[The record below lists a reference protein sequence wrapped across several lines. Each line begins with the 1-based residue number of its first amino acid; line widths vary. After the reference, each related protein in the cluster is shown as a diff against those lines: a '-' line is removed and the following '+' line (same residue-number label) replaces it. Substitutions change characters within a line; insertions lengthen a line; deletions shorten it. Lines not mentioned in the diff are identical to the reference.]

1 MRPVG
6 EHNFQGIIANVR
18 DIPILIADDHP
29 LVRGALK
36 QALSTEL
43 DNVTV
48 FEAGSLFEAFD
59 QIESRKGD
67 IDLVLL
73 DLHMPG
79 MNGFTGLFSL
89 RASYPD
95 IPVSIVSASQELP
108 VVRRSI
114 EYGASAFVPK
124 SAPVDQI
131 GLAVKTVLDGG
142 MWMPDWAREA
152 MENGPADD
160 EATGLAEKIGQLT
173 PQQLRVLNMLTEGKL
188 NKQIAYELD
197 VTEATVKAHV
207 SAILRKLSVH
217 SRTQAVIIA
226 RELQLQEPAIEA

>member
-1 MRPVG
+1 MS
-6 EHNFQGIIANVR
+6 ETFQ
-18 DIPILIADDHP
+18 ILIADDHP

-43 DNVTV
+43 ENVSV
-48 FEAGSLFEAFD
+48 LEAESLYEAID
-59 QIESRKGD
+59 QVEAHKGD

-79 MNGFTGLFSL
+79 MNGFTGLFTL

-142 MWMPDWAREA
+142 MWIPDWAREA

-226 RELQLQEPAIEA
+226 RELQLQEPAIDA

>member
-1 MRPVG
+1 MS
-6 EHNFQGIIANVR
+6 ETFQ
-18 DIPILIADDHP
+18 ILIADDHP

-36 QALSTEL
+36 QALTTEL
-43 DNVTV
+43 ENVSV
-48 FEAGSLFEAFD
+48 FEAGSLSEA
-59 QIESRKGD
+59 IEQVEAHKGD

-79 MNGFTGLFSL
+79 MNGFTGLFTL

-124 SAPVDQI
+124 SAPVDEI

-142 MWMPDWAREA
+142 MWMPDWARDA
-152 MENGPADD
+152 VENGPSDD
-160 EATGLAEKIGQLT
+160 EATDLAEKIGQLT

-226 RELQLQEPAIEA
+226 RELQLQEPAVDM

>member
-1 MRPVG
+1 MSDT
-6 EHNFQGIIANVR
+6 FQ
-18 DIPILIADDHP
+18 ILIADDHP

-36 QALSTEL
+36 QSLSSEL
-43 DNVTV
+43 DNVTL
-48 FEAGSLFEAFD
+48 FEAGSLGEAIE
-59 QIESRKGD
+59 QIEAQGE

-79 MNGFTGLFSL
+79 MNGFTGLFTL

-95 IPVSIVSASQELP
+95 IPVAIVSASQELP

-124 SAPVDQI
+124 SAPVDEI
-131 GLAVKTVLDGG
+131 GLAIKTVLDGG
-142 MWMPDWAREA
+142 MWMPDWARDA
-152 MENGPADD
+152 IENGPADD

>member
-1 MRPVG
+1 MT
-6 EHNFQGIIANVR
+6 ETFQ
-18 DIPILIADDHP
+18 ILIADDHP

-48 FEAGSLFEAFD
+48 YEAGSLFEAIE
-59 QIESRKGD
+59 QIEAHKGD

-79 MNGFTGLFSL
+79 MNGFTGLFTL

>member
-1 MRPVG
+1 MS
-6 EHNFQGIIANVR
+6 ETFQ
-18 DIPILIADDHP
+18 ILIADDHP

-36 QALSTEL
+36 QALSSEL
-43 DNVTV
+43 ENVSV
-48 FEAGSLFEAFD
+48 LEAGSLYEAID
-59 QIESRKGD
+59 QIEAHKGD

-79 MNGFTGLFSL
+79 MNGFTGLFTL

-152 MENGPADD
+152 MENGPAED

>member
-1 MRPVG
+1 MT
-6 EHNFQGIIANVR
+6 ETFQ
-18 DIPILIADDHP
+18 ILIADDHP

-36 QALSTEL
+36 QSLTTEL

-48 FEAGSLFEAFD
+48 YEAGSLFEAIE
-59 QIESRKGD
+59 QIEARKGD
-67 IDLVLL
+67 FDLVLL

-226 RELQLQEPAIEA
+226 RELQLQEPAIDA

>member
-1 MRPVG
+1 MT
-6 EHNFQGIIANVR
+6 ETFQ
-18 DIPILIADDHP
+18 ILIADDHP

-36 QALSTEL
+36 QSLTAEL

-48 FEAGSLFEAFD
+48 YEAGSLFEAIE
-59 QIESRKGD
+59 QIEARKGD

-226 RELQLQEPAIEA
+226 RELQLQEPAVDM

>member
-1 MRPVG
+1 MS
-6 EHNFQGIIANVR
+6 ETFQ
-18 DIPILIADDHP
+18 ILIADDHP
-29 LVRGALK
+29 LVRGALR

-48 FEAGSLFEAFD
+48 YEAGSLFEAIE
-59 QIESRKGD
+59 QIEAHKGE

-79 MNGFTGLFSL
+79 MNGFTGLFTL

-95 IPVSIVSASQELP
+95 LPVSIVSASQEMP

-226 RELQLQEPAIEA
+226 RELQLQEPAIET

>member
-1 MRPVG
+1 MS
-6 EHNFQGIIANVR
+6 ETFQ
-18 DIPILIADDHP
+18 ILIADDHP

-36 QALSTEL
+36 QALSSEL
-43 DNVTV
+43 ENVSV
-48 FEAGSLFEAFD
+48 LEAGSLYEAID
-59 QIESRKGD
+59 QIEAHKGD

-79 MNGFTGLFSL
+79 MNGFTGLFTL